1 MFLFRSSWGVLFAFF
16 ISFDEGISLRDK
28 SKIFIQFY
36 YFSFHFQLNF
46 FSETLLYFDFSFFFV
61 LLSASFFSSVLLFAF
76 LPVKSFLET
85 FLVLLLFF
93 LPFLLHFR
101 FLMGE
106 AKSKD
111 GKKNLSPACKD
122 SPLIAKRQASK
133 NILI

>member
-1 MFLFRSSWGVLFAFF
+1 MRQTENLCTILLFFFSFSVEFFFRDPPVLRIFFFFSVLF
-16 ISFDEGISLRDK
+16 
-28 SKIFIQFY
+28 
-36 YFSFHFQLNF
+36 
-46 FSETLLYFDFSFFFV
+46 
-61 LLSASFFSSVLLFAF
+61 SASFFSSVLLFAF

-85 FLVLLLFF
+85 LLVLLLFF

-101 FLMGE
+101 LLMGE